1 MERRGGKIILEE
13 VKNELMGLRNSLQV
27 FILAI
32 CGEDKGMRTIS
43 IEDLEGVLKGY
54 FLYTDHVMKVLEDYE
69 NNSN

>member
-1 MERRGGKIILEE
+1 MLEE

-27 FILAI
+27 FILVI